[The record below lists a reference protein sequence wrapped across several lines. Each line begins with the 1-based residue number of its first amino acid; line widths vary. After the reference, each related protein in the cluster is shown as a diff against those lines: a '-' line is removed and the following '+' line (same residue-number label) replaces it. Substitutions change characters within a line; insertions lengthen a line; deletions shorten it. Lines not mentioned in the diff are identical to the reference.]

1 MRTQKLM
8 FRWSLVTGGLIA
20 LFWAIY
26 SLSTGSVPIVTSV
39 KMTSTWTMSLPFGI
53 SRWWDIL
60 IGPIWSIIIISFLT
74 KLKDKDKDD
83 ILGGGYPFICKP
95 CLYSISS
102 FLTKLKDKDDILVTG
117 LLLGLAFCLVL
128 GLAFCLVLGLAFCLV
143 AIISSKSFW
152 SKIGNWLMAKE

>member
-74 KLKDKDKDD
+74 KLKDKDD

>member
-74 KLKDKDKDD
+74 KLKDKDD
-83 ILGGGYPFICKP
+83 ILGASLAFGLGASLAFG
-95 CLYSISS
+95 
-102 FLTKLKDKDDILVTG
+102 LTFGLGAG
-117 LLLGLAFCLVL
+117 LLF
-128 GLAFCLVLGLAFCLV
+128 GLAFCLV